1 MQGKQASSHA
11 AQRGQLQQ
19 GIREGGV
26 LFSILYFHTI
36 NTVVTCVQLSLPLNR
51 EHLER
56 KSQVLFI
63 LVSLS
68 LATEICTKDVVSE

>member
-1 MQGKQASSHA
+1 M
-11 AQRGQLQQ
+11 
-19 GIREGGV
+19 
-26 LFSILYFHTI
+26 LFSTPYFHTII
-36 NTVVTCVQLSLPLNR
+36 NTVVTSVQLSLPLNH

-56 KSQVLFI
+56 KSQVLLI

>member
-1 MQGKQASSHA
+1 MLS
-11 AQRGQLQQ
+11 
-19 GIREGGV
+19 REDMLNMEQEGAPQ
-26 LFSILYFHTI
+26 FSVPYFHII
-36 NTVVTCVQLSLPLNR
+36 NTVVTYIQLSLPLNR

-68 LATEICTKDVVSE
+68 LATEICTKDVVNE

>member
-1 MQGKQASSHA
+1 M
-11 AQRGQLQQ
+11 
-19 GIREGGV
+19 
-26 LFSILYFHTI
+26 LFSIPYFHTI